1 MRRAG
6 CKLQRTDGRARANV
20 ARCGHF
26 SRAAACGARSWRGF
40 HDPLGAFLRKD
51 RRSGI
56 SREPARAVGKAVHTP
71 ETPMDTDSTDSF
83 TQLHSPGA
91 RERCR
96 CDDRPGHRPGYRPG
110 HGKACW
116 AMRETWTQS
125 DPWQKPDF
133 RKQLGMVGGI
143 DRKRAVARPGSW
155 RGRSPDT
162 ERSLARARSNA
173 RVPGCG
179 ALATGAGMAR
189 HGGRRCSG
197 DQRGIPDRSGS
208 CGLPEGGIEP

>member
-1 MRRAG
+1 MRAG
-6 CKLQRTDGRARANV
+6 RREFEGRTTSVRV
-20 ARCGHF
+20 ARSGHPERRT
-26 SRAAACGARSWRGF
+26 SGRARSWRGF
-40 HDPLGAFLRKD
+40 HDPLGAIFRKD

-56 SREPARAVGKAVHTP
+56 KYPARSAGEAFHTP
-71 ETPMDTDSTDSF
+71 ETPMDAGLADSF
-83 TQLHSPGA
+83 THQHSGGA
-91 RERCR
+91 TGLRRAGNR
-96 CDDRPGHRPGYRPG
+96 VGHRPGS
-110 HGKACW
+110 W
-116 AMRETWTQS
+116 AMRETWKHF

-133 RKQLGMVGGI
+133 RKQLGVFGGI
-143 DRKRAVARPGSW
+143 DRERAVARPGSW